1 MSGHYRLRLTR
12 DSALQIAE
20 WRLAQE
26 RRKAMKRCVE
36 QQQPKKGSHLWRLVW
51 FGLGVGALVWL
62 AIWASRLDFV
72 DRRVEIAIGILLV
85 VIITAAL
92 IVWFAAL
99 TFWRSQTR
107 SGRAAGGA

>member
-12 DSALQIAE
+12 DSRLQVAE
-20 WRLAQE
+20 WQLAQE
-26 RRKAMKRCVE
+26 RRKALKRGLE
-36 QQQPKKGSHLWRLVW
+36 PQPKKGGNLRRLLLLW
-51 FGLGVGALVWL
+51 LGVGVLVWL
-62 AIWASRLDFV
+62 AIWASRLELV

-85 VIITAAL
+85 VVITAAL

-107 SGRAAGGA
+107 RGGI